1 MDQALPPAE
10 DPPAGPGKEVLSK
23 AWAAGLKLRQEVLN
37 ARATAAELERA
48 ITTEP
53 AWGWASNPQ
62 NLGRMQQAM
71 QEFNMKMGDQPFLA
85 RLMTEKVAEVKQSM
99 TPQALKVEL
108 AKMEDKSFQKTLRAL
123 TNTCSQLQ
131 KRHAISD

>member
-10 DPPAGPGKEVLSK
+10 ELPAGPGKEVLSK

-71 QEFNMKMGDQPFLA
+71 QEFNLKMGDQPFLA
-85 RLMTEKVAEVKQSM
+85 RLMTEKVTEVKKSM
-99 TPQALKVEL
+99 TPQAIKVGL
-108 AKMEDKSFQKTLRAL
+108 AKMEDKSFLKSLQAL
-123 TNTCSQLQ
+123 MNSCSQLQ